1 MFRLCEMQLQLG
13 FVIFSSNDTLMLFLV
28 PWLKGT
34 FPFLFCFSS
43 SDSTP
48 APLLPRM
55 SLVCMLWQ
63 RGGGGADDLRGC
75 SGCAQLHAALWWWYF
90 GLPLLCLGLFSGL
103 CWQKGPKINYRKS
116 TNKETP
122 WRLQGGDE
130 GCTAPTVL
138 FASVSLNAIVP
149 SLLRLLWGCA
159 VYTNEKASIFKSYKV
174 LELSGSGS
182 EALRGALSSLRSHT
196 QLNKDSGLKSWMIA
210 HLQTTFLL

>member
-1 MFRLCEMQLQLG
+1 MTFYLLFRLCEMQLQLG
-13 FVIFSSNDTLMLFLV
+13 FVIFSSDDTLMLFLV

-48 APLLPRM
+48 APLFPRM
-55 SLVCMLWQ
+55 SLVCALWQ
-63 RGGGGADDLRGC
+63 RGGEVLMTSGAVLGVNSSMLPSGGGT
-75 SGCAQLHAALWWWYF
+75 SGCPFPAF
-90 GLPLLCLGLFSGL
+90 GLFSVL
-103 CWQKGPKINYRKS
+103 CWQKGPKMNYRKS

-138 FASVSLNAIVP
+138 FASVPLNATFP

-159 VYTNEKASIFKSYKV
+159 VYTNEKVSSRVI
-174 LELSGSGS
+174 GSW
-182 EALRGALSSLRSHT
+182 SSVEVVQRLWEG
-196 QLNKDSGLKSWMIA
+196 QCLA
-210 HLQTTFLL
+210 